1 LGGAPGRRG
10 LKVDNQL
17 REKVHPFDQFTD
29 IAGSALLNVQ
39 IVADFLARGDQI
51 FTIVSGK
58 PEKIVTREL
67 VAPVFIITKGLC
79 TKMVGAKNISLS
91 IAD

>member
-1 LGGAPGRRG
+1 M
-10 LKVDNQL
+10 KVNNQL
-17 REKVHPFDQFTD
+17 REKVHPFDQVTD

-39 IVADFLARGDQI
+39 IVADFPARGDQI

-58 PEKIVTREL
+58 PEQIVTREL

-79 TKMVGAKNISLS
+79 TKMVGAKYQFEFSGLV
-91 IAD
+91 